1 MELKNILTSAKVGEL
16 TLTEVPILDPSN
28 TIDVA
33 SAEMR
38 NHSHGSALVCLDGK
52 LVGIFTER
60 DLLKVIAGGA
70 KLDSTISEVM
80 TKNPE
85 TSSTEDSL
93 FEAIQAMDQGGY
105 RRLPVVNAEQDPVGL
120 IDVKTVTHFLVEHFP
135 ETVYNQASHAQL
147 IAQHREGA

>member
-60 DLLKVIAGGA
+60 DLLKVIAG
-70 KLDSTISEVM
+70 
-80 TKNPE
+80 
-85 TSSTEDSL
+85 
-93 FEAIQAMDQGGY
+93 
-105 RRLPVVNAEQDPVGL
+105 
-120 IDVKTVTHFLVEHFP
+120 
-135 ETVYNQASHAQL
+135 
-147 IAQHREGA
+147 